1 LLGKRGIV
9 PEQLPAAEDI
19 KKIERRVEAEQK
31 KLPQQV
37 KPLEADEVNPNE

>member
-1 LLGKRGIV
+1 V
-9 PEQLPAAEDI
+9 PEQLPAGEDI

-37 KPLEADEVNPNE
+37 KPLEVDENKSNE